1 MSIKETKC
9 VSCGEIYN
17 PSDSP
22 YKGDLHLK
30 KCEKCFHLGM
40 QRDAKLSAWTAI
52 IIGVFLTW
60 VFSEDTKILLPAII
74 VSISTIIAVNKLNEH
89 KEWDHERIL
98 NERAE
103 LKRHFSKPS

>member
-1 MSIKETKC
+1 MNIKETKC

-17 PSDSP
+17 TSDSP

-40 QRDAKLSAWTAI
+40 QRDAYLGPGTAI

-60 VFSEDTKILLPAII
+60 VFSEDIKTLLPAII

-89 KEWDHERIL
+89 KKWDHEQIL

-103 LKRHFSKPS
+103 LKSHFSKPS